1 MCINLQT
8 SILAFIIGETCGLLL
23 ATQNNEK
30 RAVGIFIIFYS
41 FIQLC
46 EAFIYYYGNDNSTIS
61 SRLLLIGL
69 GLQGIV
75 FLSLTK
81 DFINI
86 DPIYYW
92 ICGLA
97 AIFIIYKAT
106 TNNFTPATIDKC
118 IKWKFMDNEI
128 ISVLTIMYF
137 TIILF
142 TQISKN
148 KIINISGK
156 YFIIT
161 LFLSLILT
169 SYTKGSSP
177 SMWCLAS
184 AITSPFLLVALNQE

>member
-30 RAVGIFIIFYS
+30 RAIGIFIMFYS

-86 DPIYYW
+86 DPIYYL
-92 ICGLA
+92 ICGIA

-118 IKWKFMDNEI
+118 INLKFMDNEI
-128 ISVLTIMYF
+128 ISVLTIMYI
-137 TIILF
+137 TIILY
-142 TQISKN
+142 TQISN
-148 KIINISGK
+148 NEIINISGK

-161 LFLSLILT
+161 LFLSLILR
-169 SYTKGSSP
+169 SYIKGSSP

-184 AITSPFLLVALNQE
+184 AVTSPFLLVALNQE